1 LKKEQLI
8 VLAAGLLLVS
18 SLYFFGRTVA
28 GKKTDAESAI
38 APSASGA
45 ISFDTILLHS
55 KENLTPDQKTRL
67 ANLEK
72 SLETENDAGK
82 KLQVLH
88 QLAHF
93 WSDTARVFLPYARYQ
108 AEAARL
114 DNSEKNLTFAAHLFL
129 DDVKGGSS
137 PALKKWGA
145 LQAKDLFER
154 SLKINPENDS
164 AKIGLGAC
172 YVFGEIDPQPM
183 TGINIIREVLA
194 KDSTNI
200 YALMTLASGSL
211 LSGQYE
217 KAIGRFESILKI
229 EPANIEA
236 GLLLAETYERTE
248 NKEAAVKM
256 YKKCMALVKREDI
269 KAEIQKRIDG
279 LEKQRN

>member
-1 LKKEQLI
+1 LKKQQWI
-8 VLAAGLLLVS
+8 ALAAGLLLVS
-18 SLYFFGRTVA
+18 SLYFFGRTIA
-28 GKKTDAESAI
+28 DKKSVIESAQPQ
-38 APSASGA
+38 AAAA

-55 KENLTPDQKTRL
+55 KENLNPDQKVRIDK
-67 ANLEK
+67 LEK
-72 SLETENDAGK
+72 SLQSENDTAGK
-82 KLQVLH
+82 IHVLH
-88 QLAHF
+88 QLVRF
-93 WSDTARVFLPYARYQ
+93 WSDTARVFLPYAWYE
-108 AEAARL
+108 AEVARL
-114 DNSEKNLTFAAHLFL
+114 VNSEKNLTFAARLFL

-137 PALKKWGA
+137 PELKKWEA

-154 SLKINPENDS
+154 SLKINAENDS

-172 YVFGEIDPQPM
+172 YVFGGIDPQPM
-183 TGINIIREVLA
+183 AGINMIRDVLA

-229 EPANIEA
+229 EPDNIEA

-256 YKKCMALVKREDI
+256 YKKCIAIVKREDI

>member
-1 LKKEQLI
+1 M
-8 VLAAGLLLVS
+8 AAGLLLVS
-18 SLYFFGRTVA
+18 SLYFFGRIVA
-28 GKKTDAESAI
+28 GKKSVTESVQ
-38 APSASGA
+38 PQTVSA

-55 KENLTPDQKTRL
+55 KEKLTPEQKAGL
-67 ANLEK
+67 DKLEQLLQ
-72 SLETENDAGK
+72 SGTDTAGK
-82 KLQVLH
+82 LAILH

-93 WSDTARVFLPYARYQ
+93 WSDTARVFLPYAWYE

-114 DNSEKNLTFAAHLFL
+114 DNSEKNLTFAARLFL

-137 PALKKWGA
+137 SALKKWGA

-154 SLKINPENDS
+154 SLKINPKNDS

-183 TGINIIREVLA
+183 TGINIIRDVLA

-200 YALMTLASGSL
+200 YALMTLANGSL

-217 KAIGRFESILKI
+217 KAVQRFESILKI
-229 EPANIEA
+229 DSNNIEA
-236 GLLLAETYERTE
+236 TLLLAETYERTG

-256 YKKCMALVKREDI
+256 YKRGMVLIKREDI

-279 LEKQRN
+279 LEK